1 MTVTIPATAP
11 EVDPTKPPPAEYL
24 PDYEQFVTEDDAPV
38 DNFFSEKQQRLL
50 TEPLYSARTAE
61 RLGRP
66 LLAAANV
73 GVFYGEGQPAIVP
86 DALVSLDVELAADL
100 WPKPNRSYFIWRF
113 GKPPDAVV
121 EIVSNREGGELGSK
135 RERYAQLGV
144 AYYVVFDPQRV
155 LGEEVLR
162 CYELRGRTYAPCAGG
177 WLEDIGLGVRL
188 WEGEYEGVKAV
199 WLRWCD
205 REGNVIPT
213 GAELAEAERARAE
226 EEQRRAE
233 AERARAEEEQR
244 RAEEARQRAEA
255 ERQRAEEEQRRAE
268 EARQRAEAER
278 QRAEEAQ
285 RRAEEA
291 RQRAEAE
298 RQRAERLAARLRAL
312 GIDPDAE
319 GI

>member
-1 MTVTIPATAP
+1 
-11 EVDPTKPPPAEYL
+11 
-24 PDYEQFVTEDDAPV
+24 VTEDDAPV

-50 TEPLYSARTAE
+50 TEPLYSARVAE

-100 WPKPNRSYFIWRF
+100 WPKANRSYFIWRF

-144 AYYVVFDPQRV
+144 AYYVVFDPQRM
-155 LGEEVLR
+155 LGEEILQ

-177 WLEDIGLGVRL
+177 WLGDVGLGVRL
-188 WEGEYEGVKAV
+188 WEGEYEGMTAV

-213 GAELAEAERARAE
+213 GAELAEAERQRAEAERQRAEAERQRAE

-244 RAEEARQRAEA
+244 RAEA
-255 ERQRAEEEQRRAE
+255 ERA
-268 EARQRAEAER
+268 
-278 QRAEEAQ
+278 RAEEAQ

-298 RQRAERLAARLRAL
+298 RARAERLAARLRAL
-312 GIDPDAE
+312 GIDPDEETSEAHR
-319 GI
+319 

>member
-50 TEPLYSARTAE
+50 TEPLYSARVAE

-100 WPKPNRSYFIWRF
+100 WPKANRSYFIWRF

-135 RERYAQLGV
+135 RERYARLGV
-144 AYYVVFDPQRV
+144 AYYVVFDPQRM
-155 LGEEVLR
+155 LGEEILQ

-177 WLEDIGLGVRL
+177 WLGDVGLGVRL
-188 WEGEYEGVKAV
+188 WEGEYEGMTAV

-213 GAELAEAERARAE
+213 GAELAEAERARAEEAQRRAEAERARAEEAQRRAEAERARAE

-244 RAEEARQRAEA
+244 RAEEACQRAEA
-255 ERQRAEEEQRRAE
+255 ERA
-268 EARQRAEAER
+268 
-278 QRAEEAQ
+278 
-285 RRAEEA
+285 
-291 RQRAEAE
+291 
-298 RQRAERLAARLRAL
+298 RAERLAARLRAL
-312 GIDPDAE
+312 GIDPDEETSEAHR
-319 GI
+319 

>member
-1 MTVTIPATAP
+1 MMTITAATAP

-50 TEPLYSARTAE
+50 TEPLYSARAAE
-61 RLGRP
+61 RLRRP

-121 EIVSNREGGELGSK
+121 EIVSNREGGELARK
-135 RERYAQLGV
+135 RERYAHLGV

-155 LGEEVLR
+155 LGEEMLR
-162 CYELRGRTYAPCAGG
+162 CYELRGRTYAPCTGG

-188 WEGEYEGVKAV
+188 WEGEYEGVRTV

-205 REGNVIPT
+205 QEGNVIPT

-233 AERARAEEEQR
+233 AERAWAEEAQRRAEAEWARAEEAQRRAEAERARAEEEQR

-255 ERQRAEEEQRRAE
+255 ERA
-268 EARQRAEAER
+268 
-278 QRAEEAQ
+278 
-285 RRAEEA
+285 
-291 RQRAEAE
+291 
-298 RQRAERLAARLRAL
+298 RAERLAARLRAL
-312 GIDPDAE
+312 GIDPDEETSEAHR
-319 GI
+319 

>member
-1 MTVTIPATAP
+1 M
-11 EVDPTKPPPAEYL
+11 
-24 PDYEQFVTEDDAPV
+24 

-50 TEPLYSARTAE
+50 TEPLYSARMAE

-144 AYYVVFDPQRV
+144 AYYVVFDPQRL
-155 LGEEVLR
+155 LGEEALR

-177 WLEDIGLGVRL
+177 WLGDVGLGVRL
-188 WEGEYEGVKAV
+188 WEGEYEGVRTV

-226 EEQRRAE
+226 EAQRRAE
-233 AERARAEEEQR
+233 AERARAEEEQQ

-255 ERQRAEEEQRRAE
+255 ERA
-268 EARQRAEAER
+268 
-278 QRAEEAQ
+278 
-285 RRAEEA
+285 
-291 RQRAEAE
+291 
-298 RQRAERLAARLRAL
+298 RAERLAARLRAL

-319 GI
+319 AL

>member
-1 MTVTIPATAP
+1 MTITAATAP

-24 PDYEQFVTEDDAPV
+24 PDYDQFVTEDDAPV

-50 TEPLYSARTAE
+50 TEPLYSARMAE

-86 DALVSLDVELAADL
+86 DALVSLDVALAADL
-100 WPKPNRSYFIWRF
+100 WPKANRSYFIWRF

-121 EIVSNREGGELGSK
+121 EIVSNREGGELERK
-135 RERYAQLGV
+135 RERYARLGV
-144 AYYVVFDPQRV
+144 AYYVVFDPQRA
-155 LGEEVLR
+155 LGEEALR

-188 WEGEYEGVKAV
+188 WEGEYEGVTAV

-213 GAELAEAERARAE
+213 GAELAEAER
-226 EEQRRAE
+226 
-233 AERARAEEEQR
+233 
-244 RAEEARQRAEA
+244 
-255 ERQRAEEEQRRAE
+255 
-268 EARQRAEAER
+268 

-285 RRAEEA
+285 
-291 RQRAEAE
+291 QRAEAE

>member
-1 MTVTIPATAP
+1 MTATIPATVP

-50 TEPLYSARTAE
+50 TEPLYSARAAE

-86 DALVSLDVELAADL
+86 DALVSLDVALAADL

-155 LGEEVLR
+155 LGEELLR

-188 WEGEYEGVKAV
+188 WEGEYEGVRAV

-205 REGNVIPT
+205 QEGNVIPT

-226 EEQRRAE
+226 
-233 AERARAEEEQR
+233 
-244 RAEEARQRAEA
+244 
-255 ERQRAEEEQRRAE
+255 
-268 EARQRAEAER
+268 
-278 QRAEEAQ
+278 
-285 RRAEEA
+285 
-291 RQRAEAE
+291 
-298 RQRAERLAARLRAL
+298 RLAARLRAL

-319 GI
+319 AL

>member
-1 MTVTIPATAP
+1 MTITAAP
-11 EVDPTKPPPAEYL
+11 VPKVDPTKPPPAEYL
-24 PDYEQFVTEDDAPV
+24 PDYDQFVTEDDAPV

-50 TEPLYSARTAE
+50 TEPLYSARMAE

-73 GVFYGEGQPAIVP
+73 GVFYGEGQPAIAP

-144 AYYVVFDPQRV
+144 AYYVVFDPQRL
-155 LGEEVLR
+155 LGEEALR

-205 REGNVIPT
+205 QEGNVIPT
-213 GAELAEAERARAE
+213 GAELAEAERQRAE
-226 EEQRRAE
+226 AEQRRAE
-233 AERARAEEEQR
+233 AERA
-244 RAEEARQRAEA
+244 
-255 ERQRAEEEQRRAE
+255 
-268 EARQRAEAER
+268 
-278 QRAEEAQ
+278 
-285 RRAEEA
+285 
-291 RQRAEAE
+291 
-298 RQRAERLAARLRAL
+298 RAERLAARLRAL

-319 GI
+319 AL

>member
-1 MTVTIPATAP
+1 MTATILATMP

-24 PDYEQFVTEDDAPV
+24 PDYERFVTEDDAPV

-100 WPKPNRSYFIWRF
+100 WPKANRSYFIWRF

-121 EIVSNREGGELGSK
+121 EIVSNREGGELERK

-144 AYYVVFDPQRV
+144 AYYVVFDPQRL
-155 LGEEVLR
+155 LGEEALR

-177 WLEDIGLGVRL
+177 WLGDIGLGVRL

-226 EEQRRAE
+226 AEQRRAE
-233 AERARAEEEQR
+233 AERA
-244 RAEEARQRAEA
+244 
-255 ERQRAEEEQRRAE
+255 
-268 EARQRAEAER
+268 
-278 QRAEEAQ
+278 
-285 RRAEEA
+285 
-291 RQRAEAE
+291 
-298 RQRAERLAARLRAL
+298 RAERLAARLRAL

>member
-1 MTVTIPATAP
+1 MTITAATAP

-50 TEPLYSARTAE
+50 TEPLYSARAAE
-61 RLGRP
+61 RLGRS

-121 EIVSNREGGELGSK
+121 EIVSNREGGELARK
-135 RERYAQLGV
+135 RERYAHLGV
-144 AYYVVFDPQRV
+144 AYYVVFDPQRL
-155 LGEEVLR
+155 LGEEILQ

-177 WLEDIGLGVRL
+177 WLGDVGLGVRL
-188 WEGEYEGVKAV
+188 WEGEYEGMTAV

-226 EEQRRAE
+226 EAQRRAE
-233 AERARAEEEQR
+233 AERARAEEAQR
-244 RAEEARQRAEA
+244 RAEA
-255 ERQRAEEEQRRAE
+255 ERA
-268 EARQRAEAER
+268 
-278 QRAEEAQ
+278 
-285 RRAEEA
+285 
-291 RQRAEAE
+291 
-298 RQRAERLAARLRAL
+298 RAERLAARLRAL

-319 GI
+319 GIEAASGV

>member
-1 MTVTIPATAP
+1 MTATIPATAP

-50 TEPLYSARTAE
+50 TEPLYSARMAE
-61 RLGRP
+61 RLRRP

-121 EIVSNREGGELGSK
+121 EIVSNREGGELERK
-135 RERYAQLGV
+135 RERYARLGV
-144 AYYVVFDPQRV
+144 AYYVVFDPQRM
-155 LGEEVLR
+155 LGEEMLR

-177 WLEDIGLGVRL
+177 WLGDIGLGVRL

-205 REGNVIPT
+205 QEGNVIPT

-226 EEQRRAE
+226 AERARAEAEQQRAE
-233 AERARAEEEQR
+233 AERA
-244 RAEEARQRAEA
+244 
-255 ERQRAEEEQRRAE
+255 
-268 EARQRAEAER
+268 
-278 QRAEEAQ
+278 
-285 RRAEEA
+285 
-291 RQRAEAE
+291 
-298 RQRAERLAARLRAL
+298 RAERLAARLRAL

-319 GI
+319 AL

>member
-1 MTVTIPATAP
+1 MTITAASVP

-24 PDYEQFVTEDDAPV
+24 PDYDQFVTEDDAPV

-50 TEPLYSARTAE
+50 TEPLYSARMAE

-100 WPKPNRSYFIWRF
+100 WPKANRSYFIWRF

-144 AYYVVFDPQRV
+144 AYYVVFDPQRL
-155 LGEEVLR
+155 LGEEALR

-177 WLEDIGLGVRL
+177 WLGDIGLGVRL

-205 REGNVIPT
+205 QEGNVIPT
-213 GAELAEAERARAE
+213 GAEL
-226 EEQRRAE
+226 AE

-255 ERQRAEEEQRRAE
+255 ERQRAEAEQRRAE

-278 QRAEEAQ
+278 QRAEEEQ
-285 RRAEEA
+285 RRAD
-291 RQRAEAE
+291 AE
-298 RQRAERLAARLRAL
+298 RVRAERLAARLRAL

>member
-1 MTVTIPATAP
+1 MNVATAP

-50 TEPLYSARTAE
+50 TEPLYSARAAE

-121 EIVSNREGGELGSK
+121 EIVSNREGGELAHK

-155 LGEEVLR
+155 LGEEMLQ
-162 CYELRGRTYAPCAGG
+162 CYELRGRTYAPCTGG

-188 WEGEYEGVKAV
+188 WDGEYEGVKAV
-199 WLRWCD
+199 WLRWCIE
-205 REGNVIPT
+205 RGTSSRPGRNWRKRSGSGRRKSSGARRKHASAPRRSGNGRRRSSGAPT
-213 GAELAEAERARAE
+213 RSGCGRSAWRRGCARWGLTRMPKRCR
-226 EEQRRAE
+226 RRAVSE
-233 AERARAEEEQR
+233 AAWKEGRA
-244 RAEEARQRAEA
+244 
-255 ERQRAEEEQRRAE
+255 
-268 EARQRAEAER
+268 
-278 QRAEEAQ
+278 
-285 RRAEEA
+285 
-291 RQRAEAE
+291 
-298 RQRAERLAARLRAL
+298 
-312 GIDPDAE
+312 
-319 GI
+319 

>member
-1 MTVTIPATAP
+1 MTITAATAP

-24 PDYEQFVTEDDAPV
+24 PDYDQFVTEDDAPV

-50 TEPLYSARTAE
+50 TEPLYSARAAE

-73 GVFYGEGQPAIVP
+73 GVFYGEGQPAIAP

-144 AYYVVFDPQRV
+144 AYYVVFDPQRL
-155 LGEEVLR
+155 LGEEALR

-177 WLEDIGLGVRL
+177 WLGDIGLGVRL

-213 GAELAEAERARAE
+213 GAELAAAERA
-226 EEQRRAE
+226 
-233 AERARAEEEQR
+233 
-244 RAEEARQRAEA
+244 RAEA

-268 EARQRAEAER
+268 EARQQAAAER
-278 QRAEEAQ
+278 QRAEEEQ

-291 RQRAEAE
+291 RQQAAAE
-298 RQRAERLAARLRAL
+298 RQRAEEERVRAERLAARLRAL

-319 GI
+319 AL

>member
-1 MTVTIPATAP
+1 MTVTAATAP

-50 TEPLYSARTAE
+50 TEPLYSARAAE

-177 WLEDIGLGVRL
+177 WLGDIGLGVRL
-188 WEGEYEGVKAV
+188 WDGEYEGVKAV

-205 REGNVIPT
+205 QEGNVIPT
-213 GAELAEAERARAE
+213 GAELAEAER
-226 EEQRRAE
+226 Q
-233 AERARAEEEQR
+233 RAEEEQR

-278 QRAEEAQ
+278 A
-285 RRAEEA
+285 
-291 RQRAEAE
+291 
-298 RQRAERLAARLRAL
+298 RAERLAARLRAL

>member
-24 PDYEQFVTEDDAPV
+24 PDYDQFVTEDDAPV

-50 TEPLYSARTAE
+50 TEPLYSARMAE

-121 EIVSNREGGELGSK
+121 EIVSNREGGELARK

-144 AYYVVFDPQRV
+144 AYYVVFDPQRL
-155 LGEEVLR
+155 LGEEALR
-162 CYELRGRTYAPCAGG
+162 CYELRGRTYAPCAEN

-188 WEGEYEGVKAV
+188 WDGEYEGVKAV

-213 GAELAEAERARAE
+213 GAELAEAERQRAE
-226 EEQRRAE
+226 EAQRRAE
-233 AERARAEEEQR
+233 AERARAEEAQR
-244 RAEEARQRAEA
+244 RAEA
-255 ERQRAEEEQRRAE
+255 ERA
-268 EARQRAEAER
+268 
-278 QRAEEAQ
+278 
-285 RRAEEA
+285 
-291 RQRAEAE
+291 
-298 RQRAERLAARLRAL
+298 RAERLAARLRAL

-319 GI
+319 AL

>member
-1 MTVTIPATAP
+1 MTITAAPVP

-24 PDYEQFVTEDDAPV
+24 PDYDQFVTEDDAPV

-50 TEPLYSARTAE
+50 TEPLYSARAAE

-86 DALVSLDVELAADL
+86 DALVSLDVALAADL

-155 LGEEVLR
+155 LGEEMLR

-177 WLEDIGLGVRL
+177 WLGDIGLGVRL
-188 WEGEYEGVKAV
+188 WEGEYEGVRAV

-213 GAELAEAERARAE
+213 GAELAEAER
-226 EEQRRAE
+226 QRAE
-233 AERARAEEEQR
+233 AERA
-244 RAEEARQRAEA
+244 
-255 ERQRAEEEQRRAE
+255 
-268 EARQRAEAER
+268 
-278 QRAEEAQ
+278 
-285 RRAEEA
+285 
-291 RQRAEAE
+291 
-298 RQRAERLAARLRAL
+298 RAERLAARLRAL
-312 GIDPDAE
+312 GIDPDAGE
-319 GI
+319 I

>member
-1 MTVTIPATAP
+1 
-11 EVDPTKPPPAEYL
+11 VDPTKPPPAEYL

-121 EIVSNREGGELGSK
+121 EIVSNREGGELARK
-135 RERYAQLGV
+135 RERYAHLGV

-155 LGEEVLR
+155 LGEEILQ

-226 EEQRRAE
+226 AERARAEEEQRRAE

-244 RAEEARQRAEA
+244 RAE
-255 ERQRAEEEQRRAE
+255 
-268 EARQRAEAER
+268 AER

-285 RRAEEA
+285 RRAEAERARAEEA
-291 RQRAEAE
+291 QRRAEAE
-298 RQRAERLAARLRAL
+298 RARAERLAARLRAL

-319 GI
+319 GIEAASGV

>member
-1 MTVTIPATAP
+1 MTITAATAP
-11 EVDPTKPPPAEYL
+11 EVDPTKPPSAEYL
-24 PDYEQFVTEDDAPV
+24 SDYDQFVTEDDAPV

-50 TEPLYSARTAE
+50 TEPLYSARMAE

-121 EIVSNREGGELGSK
+121 EIVSNREGGELARK

-144 AYYVVFDPQRV
+144 AYYVVFDPQRL
-155 LGEEVLR
+155 LGEEILQ

-188 WEGEYEGVKAV
+188 WEGEYEGVRTV

-213 GAELAEAERARAE
+213 GAELAEAERQRAE

-244 RAEEARQRAEA
+244 RAEAERARAEEAQRRAEAERARAEAEQRRADEARQRAEA
-255 ERQRAEEEQRRAE
+255 ERA
-268 EARQRAEAER
+268 
-278 QRAEEAQ
+278 
-285 RRAEEA
+285 
-291 RQRAEAE
+291 
-298 RQRAERLAARLRAL
+298 RAERLAARLRAL
-312 GIDPDAE
+312 GIDPDEETSEAHR
-319 GI
+319 

>member
-1 MTVTIPATAP
+1 MTVTAAPVP

-24 PDYEQFVTEDDAPV
+24 PDYDQFVTEDDAPV

-50 TEPLYSARTAE
+50 TEPLYSARMAE

-86 DALVSLDVELAADL
+86 DALVT
-100 WPKPNRSYFIWRF
+100 
-113 GKPPDAVV
+113 
-121 EIVSNREGGELGSK
+121 K

-144 AYYVVFDPQRV
+144 AYYVVFDPQRL
-155 LGEEVLR
+155 LGEEALR

-177 WLEDIGLGVRL
+177 WLGDIGLGVRL

-205 REGNVIPT
+205 QEGNVIPT
-213 GAELAEAERARAE
+213 GAELAEAE
-226 EEQRRAE
+226 
-233 AERARAEEEQR
+233 
-244 RAEEARQRAEA
+244 RQRAEA

-268 EARQRAEAER
+268 EARQQAAAER
-278 QRAEEAQ
+278 QRAEEE
-285 RRAEEA
+285 RVRAEEA
-291 RQRAEAE
+291 RQRAEEE
-298 RQRAERLAARLRAL
+298 RQRAEEERVRAERLAARLRAL

-319 GI
+319 AI

>member
-1 MTVTIPATAP
+1 MTITAATAP
-11 EVDPTKPPPAEYL
+11 EVDPTKPPSAEYL
-24 PDYEQFVTEDDAPV
+24 SDYDQFVTEDDAPV

-50 TEPLYSARTAE
+50 TEPLYSARMAE

-155 LGEEVLR
+155 LGEEMLR

-188 WEGEYEGVKAV
+188 WEGEYEGVRTV

-213 GAELAEAERARAE
+213 GAELAEAERQRAE

-244 RAEEARQRAEA
+244 RAEAERARAEEAQRRAEAERARAEAEQRRADEARQRAEA
-255 ERQRAEEEQRRAE
+255 ERA
-268 EARQRAEAER
+268 
-278 QRAEEAQ
+278 
-285 RRAEEA
+285 
-291 RQRAEAE
+291 
-298 RQRAERLAARLRAL
+298 RAERLAARLRAL
-312 GIDPDAE
+312 GIDPDEETSEAHR
-319 GI
+319 

>member
-1 MTVTIPATAP
+1 MNVATAP
-11 EVDPTKPPPAEYL
+11 EVDPTKPPPAAYL

-50 TEPLYSARTAE
+50 TEPLYSARAAE

-121 EIVSNREGGELGSK
+121 EIVSNREGGELVHK
-135 RERYAQLGV
+135 RERYAHLGV
-144 AYYVVFDPQRV
+144 AYYVVFDPQRL
-155 LGEEVLR
+155 LGEEALR

-213 GAELAEAERARAE
+213 GAELAEAER
-226 EEQRRAE
+226 QRAE
-233 AERARAEEEQR
+233 AERA
-244 RAEEARQRAEA
+244 
-255 ERQRAEEEQRRAE
+255 
-268 EARQRAEAER
+268 
-278 QRAEEAQ
+278 
-285 RRAEEA
+285 
-291 RQRAEAE
+291 
-298 RQRAERLAARLRAL
+298 RAERLAARLRAL
-312 GIDPDAE
+312 GIDPDAGE
-319 GI
+319 I